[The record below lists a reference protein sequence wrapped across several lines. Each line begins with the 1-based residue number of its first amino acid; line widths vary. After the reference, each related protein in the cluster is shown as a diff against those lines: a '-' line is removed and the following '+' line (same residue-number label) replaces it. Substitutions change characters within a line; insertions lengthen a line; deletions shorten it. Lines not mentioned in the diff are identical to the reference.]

1 MEFDAHFRDILI
13 KLLVSA
19 LLGTIVGAERE
30 CRNKSAGLRT
40 MMLICL
46 GSSIFTIISIENSHE
61 TEVARIASNIVT
73 GIGFIG
79 AGAIM
84 RDGLSISG
92 LTTASTIWA
101 VAALGMAVGF
111 GDFQMALAGTALVM
125 IVLILFN
132 YLERIYNIFQRT
144 MKLRLTFR
152 VASNSIEEMEK
163 EIKKLR
169 IRSER
174 LKEKRQEGDVIYE
187 YELKGSSKKLDA
199 LISYLVAREDQV
211 KAFEY

>member
-1 MEFDAHFRDILI
+1 MEFDAHFRDILT

-30 CRNKSAGLRT
+30 YRNKSAGLRT

-174 LKEKRQEGDVIYE
+174 L
-187 YELKGSSKKLDA
+187 
-199 LISYLVAREDQV
+199 
-211 KAFEY
+211 